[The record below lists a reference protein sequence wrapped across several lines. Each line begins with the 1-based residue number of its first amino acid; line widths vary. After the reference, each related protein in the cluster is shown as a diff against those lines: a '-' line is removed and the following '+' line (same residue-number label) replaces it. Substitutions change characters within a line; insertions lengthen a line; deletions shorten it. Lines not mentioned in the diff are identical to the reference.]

1 MSDEKINKFLE
12 ELAISTMWADDFASA
27 IKTEK
32 DFEVIKEDVPMF
44 IEVDISRKEHVLPM
58 VPAGKSNHE
67 MLGVKFNA

>member
-32 DFEVIKEDVPMF
+32 DFEVIKAAASLK
-44 IEVDISRKEHVLPM
+44 IKRRKII
-58 VPAGKSNHE
+58 
-67 MLGVKFNA
+67 

>member
-32 DFEVIKEDVPMF
+32 DFDVIFVVASLK
-44 IEVDISRKEHVLPM
+44 
-58 VPAGKSNHE
+58 N
-67 MLGVKFNA
+67 